1 MNEHPR
7 TRRAN
12 LTTAEVEEMRAKEQG
27 GMTRKQIA
35 DEKGIAPSV
44 VTRHLGA
51 VRKYGHLRAEEP
63 EVS

>member
-1 MNEHPR
+1 MDHPR

-12 LTTAEVEEMRAKEQG
+12 LTAAEVEEMRAKEQG
-27 GMTRKQIA
+27 GMSRKQIA
-35 DEKGIAPSV
+35 DESGVAPSV